1 MPTAVYT
8 VTASCS
14 IEDAFD
20 YVADVARH
28 PEWASDEMRVELLTP
43 GVTGVGARYRT
54 IGHSEVWHTDNVAEV
69 EVTRH
74 ERPAAYEIVCTDS
87 HGQFRHL
94 FTFAQQPD
102 GSVRI
107 ERHYT
112 VPDALSEEARRRV
125 EELMPTVI
133 EPSRRGAMA
142 RLGQLLDA
150 TAASRA

>member
-14 IEDAFD
+14 AEDAFD

-74 ERPAAYEIVCTDS
+74 ERPAAYEIVPE
-87 HGQFRHL
+87 L
-94 FTFAQQPD
+94 AQQP
-102 GSVRI
+102 
-107 ERHYT
+107 
-112 VPDALSEEARRRV
+112 
-125 EELMPTVI
+125 
-133 EPSRRGAMA
+133 SRRAHKIRQLRVRDRPA
-142 RLGQLLDA
+142 RVAQSGV
-150 TAASRA
+150 